1 MENKI
6 MKIVVN
12 IARVI
17 VGVLFIFSGVI
28 KAMDPLGLTYKT
40 QEFFEAWG
48 DGGGAMGA
56 LMNSLHDFTLGMSI
70 IMIAFE
76 VLAGVAILIGWRKNL
91 AAWVLFYMTLFY
103 TFLTAYALFTG
114 KIRECGCFGTCF
126 PITDVQTFI
135 KNLILLVLVIIIL
148 VGIKYIN
155 PLFQSMS
162 NFGIIALTL
171 MAVVYL
177 QSYTLEHLP
186 LIDCLPYKKGNNLL
200 ELRKMPADATFDK
213 FAYSFVYKKGNETKE
228 FTTDNLPDST
238 WQFVTQKK
246 VLIEKGNGKLPAIND
261 FSLTDVN
268 GNDST
273 DAILSQKG
281 KYYLFFLNT
290 LDKRSVYYWMKSFTD
305 IMKKAKDNGEPLY
318 VVTSDNEQVD
328 SFMNVKKKY
337 NVPIYTCDMTA
348 IKTAARTRPTLF
360 LMDGPVVENKWGAAD
375 IESASK

>member
-1 MENKI
+1 
-6 MKIVVN
+6 
-12 IARVI
+12 
-17 VGVLFIFSGVI
+17 
-28 KAMDPLGLTYKT
+28 
-40 QEFFEAWG
+40 
-48 DGGGAMGA
+48 
-56 LMNSLHDFTLGMSI
+56 
-70 IMIAFE
+70 
-76 VLAGVAILIGWRKNL
+76 VLAGVAILIGWRKNM

-103 TFLTAYALFTG
+103 TFLTAYALYTG
-114 KIRECGCFGTCF
+114 KIRECGCFGSCF

-135 KNLILLVLVIIIL
+135 KNLVLLVLVIIIL

-186 LIDCLPYKKGNNLL
+186 LIDCLPYKKGNNIL

-213 FAYSFVYKKGNETKE
+213 FAYSFVYKKGAETKE
-228 FTTDNLPDST
+228 FTTDNLPDSS
-238 WQFVTQKK
+238 WQFVEQKK
-246 VLIEKGNGKLPAIND
+246 VLVEKGNGKLPAIND

-273 DAILSQKG
+273 ETILSQKG

-290 LDKRSVYYWMKSFTD
+290 FDKRSVFYWMKSFTD
-305 IMKKAKDNGEPLY
+305 ILKKAKDNGEPLY
-318 VVTSDNEQVD
+318 VVTSDNEKVD

-360 LMDGPVVENKWGAAD
+360 LMDGPVIENKWGAAD

>member
-17 VGVLFIFSGVI
+17 VGVLFVFSGLV
-28 KAMDPLGLTYKT
+28 KAIDPLGLAYKT

-48 DGGGAMGA
+48 SGGGVLGA
-56 LMNSLHDFTLGMSI
+56 VLNSMHDFALAISI
-70 IMIAFE
+70 ILITLE
-76 VLAGVAILIGWRKNL
+76 VLAGVAILIGWRKNTASL
-91 AAWVLFYMTLFY
+91 VLFYMTVFY
-103 TFLTAYALFTG
+103 TLLTAYSLFTG
-114 KIRECGCFGTCF
+114 NIRECGCFGNCF
-126 PITDVQTFI
+126 PITDLQTFI
-135 KNLILLVLVIIIL
+135 KNLVLLVLVIIIL
-148 VGIKYIN
+148 KGKQYIN
-155 PLFQSMS
+155 PVFESMS
-162 NFGIIALTL
+162 NFGIVVLTV
-171 MAVVYL
+171 MGVVYL
-177 QSYTLEHLP
+177 QSSALEHLP

-213 FAYSFVYKKGNETKE
+213 FAYSFVYKKGDETKE

-238 WQFVTQKK
+238 WQFVEQKK
-246 VLIEKGNGKLPAIND
+246 VLVEKGNGKTPAITD
-261 FSLTDVN
+261 FSLTDAN

-290 LDKRSVYYWMKSFTD
+290 LDKRSVFYWMKSFTD
-305 IMKKAKDNGEPLY
+305 LMKKAKANGENIY
-318 VVTSDNEQVD
+318 VVTSDEEKVD

-348 IKTAARTRPTLF
+348 IKTAARARPTLF
-360 LMDGPVVENKWGAAD
+360 LMNGPVVEDKWGSAD
-375 IESASK
+375 IEKAAK